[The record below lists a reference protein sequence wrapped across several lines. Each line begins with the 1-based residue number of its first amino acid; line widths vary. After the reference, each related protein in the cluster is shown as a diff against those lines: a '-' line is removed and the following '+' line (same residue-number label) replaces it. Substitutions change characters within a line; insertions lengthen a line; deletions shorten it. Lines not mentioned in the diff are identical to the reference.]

1 MESSSYFIKDKALFG
16 SFPTQQS
23 VYELEKEG
31 VTNFIDLTFH
41 DEKKIVPY
49 ITTQNYI
56 NFPIVDQ
63 NIPTDLQDFSR
74 FILQSSKII
83 RELQIGEKVY
93 IHCKGG
99 HGRSGIIVA
108 CILCYIFSLSPY
120 ESLQY
125 TTQCHNNRKN
135 MRERWRKIGSPQT
148 YSQKKFVYKSF
159 HPVNMNALL
168 KHVIN
173 EPITINIYELGENKS
188 VHDYFALYSEK
199 FIENPL
205 NTIFDKFRNRKK
217 SIIEEKPIEWLDIKD
232 NILKFLFLEFFKNN
246 TEVKEH
252 FLRSFLR
259 PIIITYIESNVFW
272 KNNGIELSKIS
283 NILSSIR
290 VKFLQEN

>member
-1 MESSSYFIKDKALFG
+1 MESSSYFIKDKAMFG

-31 VTNFIDLTFH
+31 VKHFIDLTYH

-49 ITTQNYI
+49 ITSQTYL
-56 NFPIVDQ
+56 NFPIMDQ
-63 NIPTDLQDFSR
+63 NIPTDLQAFSR
-74 FILQSSKII
+74 LILQISKTV
-83 RELQIGEKVY
+83 RELQIGEKLY

-99 HGRSGIIVA
+99 HGRSGIVVA

-159 HPVNMNALL
+159 HPVNMNALV
-168 KHVIN
+168 KHITN
-173 EPITINIYELGENKS
+173 EPITIHTHELGENKS
-188 VHDYFALYSEK
+188 VHDYFALYREK
-199 FIENPL
+199 FIENPQ
-205 NTIFDKFRNRKK
+205 NVIFDKFRKK
-217 SIIEEKPIEWLDIKD
+217 SKDEKPIEWIDIKD

-246 TEVKEH
+246 IEVREH

-259 PIIITYIESNVFW
+259 PIIITYIDSHVFW
-272 KNNGIELSKIS
+272 KNNGIELNKIS
-283 NILSSIR
+283 GILSSIR
-290 VKFLQEN
+290 IKFLQE

>member
-31 VTNFIDLTFH
+31 VKHFIDLTFH

-49 ITTQNYI
+49 ITGQNYI

-63 NIPTDLQDFSR
+63 NIPMDLQAFSR
-74 FILQSSKII
+74 FILKASKII
-83 RELQIGEKVY
+83 RELQICEKVY

-108 CILCYIFSLSPY
+108 CILCHIFSLSPY

-168 KHVIN
+168 KQVIN
-173 EPITINIYELGENKS
+173 EPITINTHELGENKS
-188 VHDYFALYSEK
+188 VYEYFGLYREK

-217 SIIEEKPIEWLDIKD
+217 SIIEEKPIEWIDIKD

-246 TEVKEH
+246 TEVKDH